1 MPRRPYDWRNG
12 PDVIQP
18 HSVAKHTILRSY
30 LAEYFQ
36 TLVRSPSQDVLRLT
50 LIDGFAGGGLYV
62 HEDHKGFVEGS
73 PLICLRAVKE
83 AEALVNQDRRKPVVF
98 DIDFLFVE
106 ANKHAYAHLVKTLRA
121 DSIAK
126 VAGDHVRV
134 FHAKF
139 QDVADEIITAV
150 LKKSPRSGRSVFVL
164 DQYGYLDVPTDLI
177 RRIFRQLPSAEV
189 ILTFGVDAFLN
200 YANDG
205 TLTQDILR
213 RVGIPDILRGRT
225 LESIKSSEK
234 DWRLFIQAA
243 LYQDL
248 VRACGAKHYTPFF
261 IRNSAGHGD
270 YWLLHLSQHEKAR
283 DVMTTV
289 HWANNTHFI
298 HYGGP
303 GLEMFNMLGYDPDRD
318 ERLSGQHRLGFEF
331 DDAAR
336 SASVAALLE
345 QLPRHVYATE
355 EGLTFGVLFA
365 TTCNDTP
372 ATAELYKQAVEILIE
387 RRSIEV
393 VGADGVKRRSA
404 QQIKQSDQLVMP
416 IQRSIFDPKV

>member
-1 MPRRPYDWRNG
+1 
-12 PDVIQP
+12 
-18 HSVAKHTILRSY
+18 
-30 LAEYFQ
+30 
-36 TLVRSPSQDVLRLT
+36 LT
-50 LIDGFAGGGLYV
+50 
-62 HEDHKGFVEGS
+62 
-73 PLICLRAVKE
+73 
-83 AEALVNQDRRKPVVF
+83 
-98 DIDFLFVE
+98 DFLPRIVNF
-106 ANKHAYAHLVKTLRA
+106 ASL
-121 DSIAK
+121 
-126 VAGDHVRV
+126 HV
-134 FHAKF
+134 
-139 QDVADEIITAV
+139 
-150 LKKSPRSGRSVFVL
+150 
-164 DQYGYLDVPTDLI
+164 
-177 RRIFRQLPSAEV
+177 FRQLPSAEV

-213 RVGIPDILRGRT
+213 RVGIPDVLRGRT

-248 VRACGAKHYTPFF
+248 VQACGAKHYTPFF

-303 GLEMFNMLGYDPDRD
+303 GLDMFHMLGYDPDHD
-318 ERLSGQHRLGFEF
+318 EHLSGQQRFGFEF
-331 DDAAR
+331 DDQAQ

-345 QLPRHVYATE
+345 QLPRHVYATV

-393 VGADGVKRRSA
+393 VGADGVRRRSA
-404 QQIKQSDQLVMP
+404 QQIKASDQLIMP
-416 IQRSIFDPKV
+416 AQRSIFDPTR

>member
-1 MPRRPYDWRNG
+1 MPRHPYDWKSG

-30 LAEYFQ
+30 LAEYFR

-62 HEDHKGFVEGS
+62 HEHYKDLVEGS
-73 PLICLRAVKE
+73 PLICLRAAKE
-83 AEALVNQDRRKPVVF
+83 AEAFLNLERRKPVTF

-106 ANKHAYAHLVKTLRA
+106 ANKHAYTHLIKTL
-121 DSIAK
+121 
-126 VAGDHVRV
+126 GDGEFSKGVGGHIRV
-134 FHAKF
+134 LHSRF
-139 QDVADEIITAV
+139 QDVANEIIAAV

-177 RRIFRQLPSAEV
+177 KGIFRQLPSAEV

-200 YANDG
+200 YASDG

-213 RVGIPDILRGRT
+213 RVGIPDVLRGRT

-283 DVMTTV
+283 DAMTAV

-298 HYGGP
+298 GSIRVSQRILAY
-303 GLEMFNMLGYDPDRD
+303 
-318 ERLSGQHRLGFEF
+318 
-331 DDAAR
+331 
-336 SASVAALLE
+336 
-345 QLPRHVYATE
+345 
-355 EGLTFGVLFA
+355 
-365 TTCNDTP
+365 TTG
-372 ATAELYKQAVEILIE
+372 VEI
-387 RRSIEV
+387 
-393 VGADGVKRRSA
+393 DGEHGSH
-404 QQIKQSDQLVMP
+404 SLC
-416 IQRSIFDPKV
+416 